1 MPKWMNWGL
10 PIAALILGVG
20 GGVLAAKMSMIFY
33 WIGWILGLSVLAY
46 FIFNSDEEQPVMP
59 ETPAVPAAT
68 PEEVPLQTNEAEPT
82 EATAALEEE
91 TDEN

>member
-33 WIGWILGLSVLAY
+33 WIGWISGLAALAY
-46 FIFNSDEEQPVMP
+46 FIFNSDEGQPALP
-59 ETPAVPAAT
+59 EAPAAM
-68 PEEVPLQTNEAEPT
+68 PEEVPPQASEP
-82 EATAALEEE
+82 
-91 TDEN
+91 DEN